1 MHESLIMPADP
12 ENLTEWA
19 RFLSNAEIPVL
30 RKTMRSLTALR
41 AQAATPGV
49 RDVAVIIKQDPLMMT
64 ELLRYLQQQKHQRQE
79 HEVMQVEQ
87 ALMMLGVE
95 NALDHI
101 ATKPLVETVLHAHP
115 SALVQLLHRVHR
127 AHVASNYA
135 LEWAIH
141 LQDIHFEEIRTA
153 ALLHDI
159 TELLLW
165 CFSPARMLA
174 LDTNLQDPAAH
185 RRTAQE
191 QVFGFALND
200 LQSRLVAEW
209 SLPALLITLMD
220 DASSAQPRVRN
231 VRLAVDLA
239 RHAAHGWDNEKLHGD
254 LTAIS
259 ELLRTSVDEVKI
271 MVGAPG

>member
-12 ENLTEWA
+12 ENLTEWT

-30 RKTMRSLTALR
+30 RKTMRSLATLR
-41 AQAATPGV
+41 TQATTPGV
-49 RDVAVIIKQDPLMMT
+49 RDVAVIIKQDPLMIV

-79 HEVMQVEQ
+79 HEVIQIEQ

-101 ATKPLVETVLHAHP
+101 ATKPLVETVLHAHHD
-115 SALVQLLHRVHR
+115 ALVQLLRRVHR

-135 LEWAIH
+135 LEWAIR
-141 LQDIHFEEIRTA
+141 LQDVHFEEIRTA
-153 ALLHDI
+153 TLLHDI

-165 CFSPARMLA
+165 CFSPAKMLM
-174 LDTNLQDPAAH
+174 LDNNLQDPAAH
-185 RRTAQE
+185 RRTAQKK
-191 QVFGFALND
+191 VFGFALND

-209 SLPALLITLMD
+209 SLPTLLITLMD
-220 DASSAQPRVRN
+220 DQCSAQPRVRN

-239 RHAAHGWDNEKLHGD
+239 RHSAHGWDNERLHGD
-254 LTAIS
+254 LAAIS
-259 ELLRTSVDEVKI
+259 ELLRTTAEEVKV